1 MSKKAVLDVPEI
13 RQAIQEADAERVI
26 DAAES
31 QIATRGQA
39 NLPATRTHEPVQEPS
54 IMLVIDR
61 AVQSGRSTD
70 ELSALFALYERSEDR
85 KAKAAFNKA
94 VAAFKAE
101 RPPIVRRSENS
112 QFKVTRNGT
121 TTNRRYAALEDIEKA
136 IGPTLAKFGLSYGW
150 GDAKVE
156 AGSLTIPCIV
166 THEAGHSTS
175 ALSMPVQ
182 IESKAGASDQQK
194 MGIAQTYAMRYSL
207 KAALGLTD
215 VDEDDEDGNE
225 TAGEPITENQAA
237 NLSAALDEFGRDKGK
252 FLAMFKV
259 PTFDAIPATRYSE
272 ALAWI
277 EKLREAR
284 KAGGK

>member
-1 MSKKAVLDVPEI
+1 MGKKSLNVGGI
-13 RQAIQEADAERVI
+13 QTAIQEADSERVI
-26 DAAES
+26 DRAES
-31 QIATRGQA
+31 QLAQSR
-39 NLPATRTHEPVQEPS
+39 PVQEPS
-54 IMLVIDR
+54 ILLVIDR

-112 QFKVTRNGT
+112 QFKVNRNGMMV
-121 TTNRRYAALEDIEKA
+121 NRRYAALEDIEKA
-136 IGPTLAKFGLSYGW
+136 IGPTLAKYGLSYGW

-156 AGSLTIPCIV
+156 GGMLTIPCIV

-175 ALSMPVQ
+175 ALSMPVA

-215 VDEDDEDGNE
+215 VDEDDTDDE
-225 TAGEPITENQAA
+225 TGGEVITENQAA
-237 NLSAALDEFGRDKGK
+237 NLMAALDEFGRDKAK

-259 PTFDAIPATRYSE
+259 PTFDTIPATRYSE